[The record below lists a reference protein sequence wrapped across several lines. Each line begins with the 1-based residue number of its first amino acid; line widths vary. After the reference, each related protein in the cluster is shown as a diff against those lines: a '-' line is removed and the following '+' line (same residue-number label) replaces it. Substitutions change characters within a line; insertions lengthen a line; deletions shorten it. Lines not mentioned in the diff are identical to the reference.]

1 MLDLDREIQNF
12 LFNRKRHLYTNH
24 YEKYRLKFL
33 YDLFRKYITKTKEN
47 KEKAKILDVGVDI
60 GEIIKLISSITT
72 NTDNL
77 LIGLDIN
84 NLRLKC
90 AKINLNGKS
99 NIALVRGEAT
109 KLPFNNSFFDFVI
122 CLELIEHLNKKY
134 HMLFLREIQRVAK
147 EKAII
152 IISTPNLYSIPAF
165 ESN

>member
-1 MLDLDREIQNF
+1 M
-12 LFNRKRHLYTNH
+12 
-24 YEKYRLKFL
+24 
-33 YDLFRKYITKTKEN
+33 
-47 KEKAKILDVGVDI
+47 DVGVDI

-90 AKINLNGKS
+90 AKINLKGKS